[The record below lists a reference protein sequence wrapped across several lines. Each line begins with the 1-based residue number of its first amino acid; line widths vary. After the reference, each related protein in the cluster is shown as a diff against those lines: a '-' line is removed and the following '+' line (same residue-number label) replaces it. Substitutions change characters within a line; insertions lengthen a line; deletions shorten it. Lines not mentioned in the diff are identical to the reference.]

1 MFSPEIGDAR
11 VPALLRRVVAV
22 RDDERQLDG
31 RLEQHGEAADAYVAV
46 AEDDR
51 SCCHESEVFLS
62 STACTR

>member
-1 MFSPEIGDAR
+1 MLACRFGDAPI
-11 VPALLRRVVAV
+11 PAVLRRVVAMG
-22 RDDERQLDG
+22 DDQGQLEAG
-31 RLEQHGEAADAYVAV
+31 LEQHGEAADAYVAV